1 MEKKSF
7 SARTATKRSCHS
19 RLQIIRKERVVF
31 AVKIKNGRCFGIVF
45 STDVTDEQAL
55 DMALDAHAGEWRKID
70 TGSLRFL

>member
-7 SARTATKRSCHS
+7 PARTATKRSCHS
-19 RLQIIRKERVVF
+19 RLRIIRNERAVF

-45 STDVTDEQAL
+45 STDVTDEQVM
-55 DMALDAHAGEWRKID
+55 DMARDAHVGEWRKID